1 MKILEICPFSSGI
14 CGVWS
19 RVKQEAKELIKKGNQ
34 VYVFSS
40 NIEKGTNKI
49 VPPKENLDRIDI
61 TRFSSKGSLS
71 ENVKKFEF
79 QKTLAKLNP
88 DRVITHLLHP
98 HSFKALETCR
108 KLKIPC
114 YLVTHAPFAV
124 KRSFSLNL
132 ATNFYY
138 KFKVKPNINKFTKII
153 SITKWELPYLQK
165 LGIDQEKVEYIPNGI
180 PSDFF
185 KEKIKKFNSE
195 KIMFLGRIAPVKNLE
210 TLIVAFKKLNNPKLK
225 LEIIGPI
232 EKGYERI
239 KYLGSQNIIF
249 SKPIYNMNEKIQRL
263 QEADIFVLP
272 SKREAMPQSLI
283 EAMALGKIVI
293 ASDTF
298 GAKDLISPGK
308 NGFLFKIGDSEGL
321 KQQIHKA
328 LTMADSEKKLIQE
341 RSKEFAK
348 NFKLENTTEKTLDLI
363 R

>member
-1 MKILEICPFSSGI
+1 
-14 CGVWS
+14 
-19 RVKQEAKELIKKGNQ
+19 
-34 VYVFSS
+34 
-40 NIEKGTNKI
+40 
-49 VPPKENLDRIDI
+49 
-61 TRFSSKGSLS
+61 
-71 ENVKKFEF
+71 
-79 QKTLAKLNP
+79 
-88 DRVITHLLHP
+88 
-98 HSFKALETCR
+98 
-108 KLKIPC
+108 
-114 YLVTHAPFAV
+114 
-124 KRSFSLNL
+124 
-132 ATNFYY
+132 
-138 KFKVKPNINKFTKII
+138 
-153 SITKWELPYLQK
+153 
-165 LGIDQEKVEYIPNGI
+165 
-180 PSDFF
+180 
-185 KEKIKKFNSE
+185 
-195 KIMFLGRIAPVKNLE
+195 MFLGRIAPVKNLE